1 MSSSDYNRYASS
13 NQGKRRIKLIV
24 VEFWLFLLLYLLLF
38 SLFFGKKVIQR
49 NTFNAVNLKPDSDCF
64 KKWYNPPINNIGSC
78 HLFNITNPIEIVNDP
93 TSIAINLKET
103 RAYSYS
109 LSATKQD
116 IQWSDDNKSISY
128 SIHRLFTHHPTR
140 FDPSSVHDT
149 GVFIDLV
156 RAIFRTSF
164 GHKPSQAFYALAGM
178 NTFYRRNA
186 VEQLEVH
193 DTGVFIDLVRAI
205 FRTSFGHKPS
215 QAFYALAGM
224 NTFYHR
230 NAVEQLEGFNSDLFE
245 TVREK
250 MTGPNTA
257 KSGFIYRYNGS
268 QLYNISI
275 YIDPDKKGQ
284 IVEFNSESVRFN
296 ISSSSHYTFP
306 VNNGLTF
313 PTMLFDKP
321 EIYIFNAEFCRP
333 ILIQYTK
340 NVSSFG
346 GIKMREDKIKLIDF
360 DHFKNFKNGK
370 SYMEVDKIGISKCI
384 SESAPH
390 NTIFLSKAHFYG
402 SSSETIHRT
411 NINGFKPESGN
422 HDSYIYF
429 ELYSGTPLKAVYRMQ
444 LNIEAIIDP
453 MKQSK
458 NGSGFTSVERKGA
471 TRLIPII

>member
-1 MSSSDYNRYASS
+1 
-13 NQGKRRIKLIV
+13 
-24 VEFWLFLLLYLLLF
+24 
-38 SLFFGKKVIQR
+38 
-49 NTFNAVNLKPDSDCF
+49 
-64 KKWYNPPINNIGSC
+64 
-78 HLFNITNPIEIVNDP
+78 
-93 TSIAINLKET
+93 
-103 RAYSYS
+103 
-109 LSATKQD
+109 
-116 IQWSDDNKSISY
+116 
-128 SIHRLFTHHPTR
+128 
-140 FDPSSVHDT
+140 
-149 GVFIDLV
+149 
-156 RAIFRTSF
+156 
-164 GHKPSQAFYALAGM
+164 
-178 NTFYRRNA
+178 
-186 VEQLEVH
+186 
-193 DTGVFIDLVRAI
+193 
-205 FRTSFGHKPS
+205 
-215 QAFYALAGM
+215 M

-370 SYMEVDKIGISKCI
+370 SYMEVDRIGISKCI

-422 HDSYIYF
+422 QDSYIYF

-458 NGSGFTSVERKGA
+458 NGSGFTSVERKGV

>member
-164 GHKPSQAFYALAGM
+164 
-178 NTFYRRNA
+178 
-186 VEQLEVH
+186 
-193 DTGVFIDLVRAI
+193 VRAI

-215 QAFYALAGM
+215 QAFYALAGK
-224 NTFYHR
+224 NTFYRR